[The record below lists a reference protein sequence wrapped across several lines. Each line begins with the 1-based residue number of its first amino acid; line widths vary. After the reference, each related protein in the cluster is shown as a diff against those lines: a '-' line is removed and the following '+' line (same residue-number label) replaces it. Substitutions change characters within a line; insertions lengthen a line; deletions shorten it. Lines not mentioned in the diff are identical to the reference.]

1 MTQENLMQE
10 FIEKQTANW
19 LEEDVPFMQ
28 QKFPESQ
35 SEITENLSTAISQLC
50 REASQQQQAGCKGQA
65 AYLCLSFLRT
75 KILEDRF
82 QYRLD
87 IYDEKFYVDRS
98 ECTGSIEIDFVW
110 QYFKVRM
117 EQLEKAI
124 HASIYKNKIH
134 TRQLNA
140 VKLAMAEQYHQVAMI
155 CTKLVI
161 DEAVKTA
168 EYRALSKVPDF
179 KIIMGEYK
187 DKNMLLYQEM
197 SESKEM

>member
-28 QKFPESQ
+28 QKFPERQ
-35 SEITENLSTAISQLC
+35 SEITETLSTAISQLC
-50 REASQQQQAGCKGQA
+50 REASQQQQAGGKGPA
-65 AYLCLSFLRT
+65 AYLCISFLRT
-75 KILEDRF
+75 DILEDCF
-82 QYRLD
+82 QYRMD
-87 IYDEKFYVDRS
+87 VYDENFYLDRN
-98 ECTGSIEIDFVW
+98 ECTDCFEIDFVW

-117 EQLEKAI
+117 DQLEKAI
-124 HASIYKNKIH
+124 HASIYRNKIR

-168 EYRALSKVPDF
+168 EYRDLSKVPDF

-187 DKNMLLYQEM
+187 DKNMLLYQET